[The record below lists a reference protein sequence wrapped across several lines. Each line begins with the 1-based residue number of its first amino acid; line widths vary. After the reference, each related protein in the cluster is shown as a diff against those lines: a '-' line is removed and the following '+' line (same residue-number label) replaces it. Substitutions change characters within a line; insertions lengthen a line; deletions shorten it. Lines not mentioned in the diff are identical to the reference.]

1 MAVFDAFFLDR
12 DGTLNQ
18 KAPEGSYVTSP
29 AELYLLPGAG
39 PAVAAVNASGARV
52 FVVTNQRG
60 VARGAM
66 GASDV
71 EAVDAELDRL
81 LAGCG
86 ARVDAYY
93 VCPHEVGTCD
103 CRKPLPG
110 LLLRALGEHPEVSPA
125 RSVMVG
131 DAESDVEA
139 GLAAGTRAVRL
150 APSGTPSRAEACYP
164 DLAAAVAALLA

>member
-1 MAVFDAFFLDR
+1 MTAFDAFFLDR
-12 DGTLNQ
+12 DGTVNH

-29 AELYLLPGAG
+29 AELSLLPGAG
-39 PAVAAVNASGARV
+39 PAVAAINTSGARV

-66 GASDV
+66 SQADV
-71 EAVDAELDRL
+71 EAVDAQLDRL
-81 LAGCG
+81 LDEWG

-93 VCPHEVGTCD
+93 ICPHEAGTCA

-110 LLLRALGEHPEVSPA
+110 LLLAALAEHPEVSA
-125 RSVMVG
+125 RRCVMVG

-150 APSGTPSRAEACYP
+150 GPAGTPSRAEACYP